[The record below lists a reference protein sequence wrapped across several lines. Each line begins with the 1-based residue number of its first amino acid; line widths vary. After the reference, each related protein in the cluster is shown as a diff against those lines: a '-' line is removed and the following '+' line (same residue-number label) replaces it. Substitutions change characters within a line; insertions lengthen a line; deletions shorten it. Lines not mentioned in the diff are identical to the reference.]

1 MYRKRWISETE
12 CLIQQFTGSI
22 WRQSSEESAGYLG
35 WLAAGNAPE
44 EISYI
49 PPEPPVPPT
58 LESLKSTKEAEV
70 RAAYEA
76 AQKAGALTT
85 PGLTMR
91 FGDSDCVAVDGV
103 VRYAELKGLPIVP
116 LLVEADGT
124 NRNDVSL
131 ADGKTIVLEQFEAA
145 FQADLTLRGL
155 LAAIA
160 AAETPEELEL
170 IAW

>member
-12 CLIQQFTGSI
+12 YLIQQRAGGI

-35 WLAAGNAPE
+35 WIAVGNAPE
-44 EISYI
+44 EIVYVA
-49 PPEPPVPPT
+49 PEPPQPPT
-58 LESLKSTKEAEV
+58 LESLKSTKEAEI

-76 AQKAGALTT
+76 AQKEGVLTT

-124 NRNDVSL
+124 NHNDVSL
-131 ADGKTIVLEQFEAA
+131 TDGKTIVIEQFEAA

-155 LAAIA
+155 LAAIS
-160 AAETPEELEL
+160 AAETVDDLEL
-170 IAW
+170 IEW

>member
-1 MYRKRWISETE
+1 MYRKRWISENE
-12 CLIQQFTGSI
+12 YLIQQRAGSI
-22 WRQSSEESAGYLG
+22 WRQSSEDSAGYLS
-35 WLAAGNAPE
+35 WIAAGNAPE
-44 EISYI
+44 EIAYV

-58 LESLKSTKEAEV
+58 LESLKSAKEAEI
-70 RAAYEA
+70 RAACEA

-91 FGDSDCVAVDGV
+91 FGESDCVAVDGV

-124 NRNDVSL
+124 NHNDVSL
-131 ADGKTIVLEQFEAA
+131 ADGKTIAIEQFEAA
-145 FQADLTLRGL
+145 FQADLNLRGL

-160 AAETPEELEL
+160 AAETVGDLEL
-170 IAW
+170 IEW

>member
-1 MYRKRWISETE
+1 MYRKRWIGETE
-12 CLIQQFTGSI
+12 YLIQQHAGGR
-22 WRQSSEESAGYLG
+22 WRQSSEESAGYVR
-35 WLAAGNAPE
+35 WLAAGNMPE
-44 EISYI
+44 EIAYV
-49 PPEPPVPPT
+49 PPEPPEPPT
-58 LESLKSTKEAEV
+58 LESLKSTKEAEI

-76 AQKAGALTT
+76 AQKEGVLTT

-124 NRNDVSL
+124 SHNDVSL
-131 ADGKTIVLEQFEAA
+131 TDGKTIVIEQFEAA

-160 AAETPEELEL
+160 AAETVDDLEL
-170 IAW
+170 IEW